1 MNNQYITHQVV
12 YNTKDK
18 YIAFKSFNK
27 SHSFIL
33 IQVENGLTFRVPVFN
48 LEDSQVNDLRSS
60 IIEYII
66 NNDIANYISFEID
79 REITLYHFQLHPH
92 HLFPIM

>member
-1 MNNQYITHQVV
+1 MNNKNITHRLIYDIDNKYIT
-12 YNTKDK
+12 
-18 YIAFKSFNK
+18 FKSFNK

-92 HLFPIM
+92 HLLPIM